1 LFRLLTSVI
10 ALLLAAEVQQGNVR
24 VLHPGQGAEAS
35 RVAQALDRAVRALPA
50 FTGAASIL
58 VKARLCADTQEFT
71 ARTGLAPTAA
81 AGVVEGEIVFPP
93 ARVTVRFEDL
103 DEVARHEVA
112 HLAVRES
119 LGRALPRWLSEGLAA
134 RLSGKAGAGAAPDWK
149 GAPCAKKLGELDAA
163 LLSRDADAR
172 AAAYPRASAIVGAFA
187 AAAGSNEALWN
198 ALGPRGDGG
207 RLSTRRLGARTVD
220 EVLRAATGCTAE
232 KK

>member
-1 LFRLLTSVI
+1 MFRLLTSVI

-149 GAPCAKKLGELDAA
+149 GAPCA